1 MKRNGNA
8 VKHHLPPDPN
18 AQCEMEIARRRTLHH
33 LHDSGRILSEALHF
47 APSMKARKAL
57 TEIVGQ
63 IQTLERRLADLKEAL

>member
-1 MKRNGNA
+1 VKRNRNA
-8 VKHHLPPDPN
+8 VKHPLPPEPN

-33 LHDSGRILSEALHF
+33 LHDGGRILSEALHF
-47 APSMKARKAL
+47 TPSMEARKAL

>member
-1 MKRNGNA
+1 MKRNCNA
-8 VKHHLPPDPN
+8 VKHPLPPDPN

-33 LHDSGRILSEALHF
+33 LHDGGRILSEALHF
-47 APSMKARKAL
+47 TPSMEARKAL